1 MKRTNKII
9 SQIRNTTSMNE
20 KERILKA
27 NKDNEL
33 LKKVLKYT
41 YDYRLQ
47 FNMTSDK
54 LPEIKA
60 PSLLFPV
67 NIDQIFNFLDKMN
80 NKKGATDKDRFA
92 FINMIKSLGP
102 EAEEI
107 FKCIID
113 KDLRAGISIKTINK
127 IFGQDFIPEFKIML
141 PQPQSQLNDFLS
153 LSSDKEIYINPKY
166 DGIRCIAE
174 INLKDNNII
183 LWSRNGRI
191 YNIPILNKYIL
202 ESINRKKLQNINKII
217 LDGEIVIK
225 NMTFKDVMKIAR
237 REKITLEAQ
246 KILDNIS
253 YHIFDIILDD
263 VYESPL
269 ELRLE
274 QLNNIN
280 ENNVIKKVKYWKLS
294 EKSIDE
300 IYLELQKVL
309 ELGYEGLVLKI
320 SNSAYIRNRNISWIK
335 IKEFDTI
342 DCRVIKILEG
352 SGKNKN
358 KIGALVCKYKDIEFQ
373 VGSGLTDEFREY
385 YWQNQN
391 KILDK
396 IIEVKYQEIIDKPRF
411 PVFKKIRNDKS

>member
-1 MKRTNKII
+1 
-9 SQIRNTTSMNE
+9 
-20 KERILKA
+20 
-27 NKDNEL
+27 
-33 LKKVLKYT
+33 
-41 YDYRLQ
+41 
-47 FNMTSDK
+47 
-54 LPEIKA
+54 
-60 PSLLFPV
+60 
-67 NIDQIFNFLDKMN
+67 
-80 NKKGATDKDRFA
+80 
-92 FINMIKSLGP
+92 
-102 EAEEI
+102 
-107 FKCIID
+107 
-113 KDLRAGISIKTINK
+113 
-127 IFGQDFIPEFKIML
+127 ML